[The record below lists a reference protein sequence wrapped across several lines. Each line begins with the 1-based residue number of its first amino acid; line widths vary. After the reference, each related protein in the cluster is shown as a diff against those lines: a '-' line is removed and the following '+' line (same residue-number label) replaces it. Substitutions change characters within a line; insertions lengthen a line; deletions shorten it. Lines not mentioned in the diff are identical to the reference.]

1 MFEDSGV
8 NVSMLY
14 WEDKFEQRV
23 PDDHVIPVGERTLLF
38 RKEIK
43 AYNQKIRIL
52 KEEVTV
58 LYESVVLQIQVSRH
72 CRKGPTD
79 LLCHGY

>member
-23 PDDHVIPVGERTLLF
+23 SDDHVIPFGERTLLF
-38 RKEIK
+38 RKEITSV
-43 AYNQKIRIL
+43 I
-52 KEEVTV
+52 EEGIYTCKK
-58 LYESVVLQIQVSRH
+58 SSTNG
-72 CRKGPTD
+72 KGEIIANTH
-79 LLCHGY
+79 LLVECKCSNL

>member
-14 WEDKFEQRV
+14 WEDKIEQRV

-38 RKEIK
+38 RKEITSV
-43 AYNQKIRIL
+43 
-52 KEEVTV
+52 KEEGIYTCKKSSTNGKGEIIAHTHLVV
-58 LYESVVLQIQVSRH
+58 ECKCLYL
-72 CRKGPTD
+72 
-79 LLCHGY
+79 